1 MFLNENEEVCEGTIT
16 NVFVLV
22 NGSYLTPPLSSG
34 CLPGVL
40 RQEML
45 LNGKTKEQVLF
56 LDDLISADKI
66 FVGNSLRGLIS
77 ADLTG

>member
-1 MFLNENEEVCEGTIT
+1 
-16 NVFVLV
+16 
-22 NGSYLTPPLSSG
+22 
-34 CLPGVL
+34 
-40 RQEML
+40 ML

>member
-1 MFLNENEEVCEGTIT
+1 MADSEHE
-16 NVFVLV
+16 
-22 NGSYLTPPLSSG
+22 SS
-34 CLPGVL
+34 P
-40 RQEML
+40 
-45 LNGKTKEQVLF
+45 GKTKEQVLF